1 MTKKT
6 LCVLFLYLASHLY
19 SQVGDSLPLETN
31 FVELTPSSNFN
42 LALNKLDL
50 IKQNNNAVFTI
61 MHFGDSHIQGDHF
74 SGEIR
79 KSLHSTF
86 GNAGQGIL
94 FPYSLS
100 KSYGPRGIKITPLG
114 TWTGTNI
121 MNYKSSEK
129 ISTTGY
135 VCSTKTTNAAID
147 FDITD
152 KFTGILSH
160 SIRIWY
166 TTGEHFHDFEMNK
179 ELKLIDE
186 KIYADGL
193 AQRTYISDSIID
205 HFNLT
210 VKAVTDSSQQFTLH
224 GFEFL
229 SDETSGINYHH
240 YGVVGAQFSHF
251 IKNSTYAFTQIEALQ
266 PDLILFS
273 FGTNE
278 AYDNSIDTNKYY
290 TAVTQMIQLI
300 HTISPK
306 TAIIFTTAPDTRS
319 QGRIPVNQINVN
331 NQLKKAAVNND
342 ASLYDLNAAMGGWG
356 SMNTWSKNLLSQG
369 DKLHFNATGYALQG
383 KMFSYSF
390 LEAYNKENINDTI
403 SILNFR
409 NQLIDQLKFL
419 KENKTI
425 VVDILPKQ
433 QRIIQNPYQYHQVK
447 SGETVSS
454 IARKYHVSQ
463 QKIISANN
471 LNKNGLI
478 RTGQRLRI
486 PKA

>member
-1 MTKKT
+1 MTKKL
-6 LCVLFLYLASHLY
+6 LCIVFLYLS
-19 SQVGDSLPLETN
+19 SQLFSQIGDTLPVKTN
-31 FVELTPSSNFN
+31 FVQLTPSSNLN
-42 LALNKLDL
+42 LALHKLNS
-50 IKQNNNAVFTI
+50 IKENSSNVFTI

-79 KSLHSTF
+79 KSLHNTF

-94 FPYSLS
+94 FPYTLS
-100 KSYGPRGIKITPLG
+100 KSFGPRGIKVTSSGI
-114 TWTGTNI
+114 WTGTNI
-121 MNYKSSEK
+121 MNYKSTEK
-129 ISTTGY
+129 LSTTGY
-135 VCSTKTTNAAID
+135 VCSTKSNNASIE
-147 FDITD
+147 FEVTD
-152 KFTGILSH
+152 KFTGSIAH

-166 TTGEHFHDFEMNK
+166 TSGEQYHDFEMNK
-179 ELKLIDE
+179 ELKLVEE
-186 KIYADGL
+186 KIYSDGL
-193 AQRTYISDSIID
+193 AQRTFYADSLID
-205 HFNLT
+205 HFSLT
-210 VKAVTDSSQQFTLH
+210 VKAANDSSQQFTLH

-229 SDETSGINYHH
+229 SDEKSGINYHH

-251 IKNSTYAFTQIEALQ
+251 IKNSAYAFKQIEALQ

-290 TAVTQMIQLI
+290 AALTQMIQLI
-300 HTISPK
+300 KTISPN

-331 NQLKKAAVNND
+331 NQLKKATVNND

-356 SMNTWSKNLLSQG
+356 SMNTWSKNQLSQG

-390 LEAYNKENINDTI
+390 LEAFNKENKNDTI
-403 SILNFR
+403 SIINLR

-419 KENKTI
+419 EENKTI
-425 VVDILPKQ
+425 VIDTVPKQ

>member
-1 MTKKT
+1 MTKKI
-6 LCVLFLYLASHLY
+6 LCVSFLYLSFPIF
-19 SQVGDSLPLETN
+19 SQVGDSLSVETN
-31 FVELTPSSNFN
+31 FIQLTPSSNLN
-42 LALNKLDL
+42 LAFHKLNL
-50 IKQNNNAVFTI
+50 IKENNNAVFTV
-61 MHFGDSHIQGDHF
+61 MHFGDSHIQGDYF
-74 SGEIR
+74 SGEVR

-100 KSYGPRGIKITPLG
+100 KSFGPRGIKVTASG

-121 MNYKSSEK
+121 MNYKSTEK
-129 ISTTGY
+129 LSATGY
-135 VCSTKTTNAAID
+135 VCSSRSTNASID

-152 KFTGILSH
+152 KFTGSIAH

-166 TTGEHFHDFEMNK
+166 TTGERYHDFEMNK
-179 ELKLIDE
+179 ELVLVEE
-186 KIYADGL
+186 KIYSDGL
-193 AQRTYISDSIID
+193 AQRTYRSDSIID

-210 VKAVTDSSQQFTLH
+210 VRAVTDSSQQFTLH

-229 SDETSGINYHH
+229 SDEKLGINYHH

-251 IKNSTYAFTQIEALQ
+251 IKNSAYAFTQIEALQ
-266 PDLILFS
+266 PDIILFS

-278 AYDNSIDTNKYY
+278 AYDHSIDTNKYY
-290 TAVTQMIQLI
+290 EALTQMIQLI
-300 HTISPK
+300 NVVSPK

-319 QGRIPVNQINVN
+319 QGRVPVNQINVN
-331 NQLKKAAVNND
+331 NQLRKAAKNND

-356 SMNTWSKNLLSQG
+356 SMNTWSKNQLTQA

-390 LEAYNKENINDTI
+390 LEAFNKKNNNDTI
-403 SILNFR
+403 SITNLR
-409 NQLIDQLKFL
+409 NQLIDHLKFL
-419 KENKTI
+419 SGNKTV
-425 VVDILPKQ
+425 VVDTVPKQ

-463 QKIISANN
+463 QNIISANN

-478 RTGQRLRI
+478 RTGQQLRI
-486 PKA
+486 PKT

>member
-1 MTKKT
+1 MTKKS

-31 FVELTPSSNFN
+31 FVQLTPSSNLN
-42 LALNKLDL
+42 LSLNKLRL
-50 IKQNNNAVFTI
+50 IKEGNDTVFTI
-61 MHFGDSHIQGDHF
+61 MHLGDSHIQGDHF

-100 KSYGPRGIKITPLG
+100 KSYGPRGIKISPLG

-129 ISTTGY
+129 ISATGY
-135 VCSTKTTNAAID
+135 VCSTKSSSASID
-147 FDITD
+147 FDLTD
-152 KFTGILSH
+152 KFTGARSH

-166 TTGEHFHDFEMNK
+166 TSGEQYHDFEMNK
-179 ELKLIDE
+179 ELKLVEE

-205 HFNLT
+205 HFNLR
-210 VKAVTDSSQQFTLH
+210 VKSVSDSSQQFTLH

-229 SDETSGINYHH
+229 SDEKSGINYNHF
-240 YGVVGAQFSHF
+240 GVVGAQFSHF

-290 TAVTQMIQLI
+290 TALTQMIQLI
-300 HTISPK
+300 KTISPK

-319 QGRIPVNQINVN
+319 QGRVPVNQINVN
-331 NQLKKAAVNND
+331 NQLKKAAINND

-356 SMNTWSKNLLSQG
+356 SMNSWSKNQLSQG

-403 SILNFR
+403 SIINLK

-419 KENKTI
+419 TGNKTI
-425 VVDILPKQ
+425 VVDTIPKQ

-454 IARKYHVSQ
+454 IARKYHVSA
-463 QKIISANN
+463 QKIISVNN

-486 PKA
+486 PN